1 MLRYKWTKYKL
12 QEMKSLVVFLM
23 LFKNV
28 ESFTPK
34 DVRRTFEKY
43 A

>member
-1 MLRYKWTKYKL
+1 MNGQKCKL
-12 QEMKSLVVFLM
+12 LEMKSLVFFLM
-23 LFKNV
+23 LFKND

-34 DVRRTFEKY
+34 DVCRTFEKY